1 MSVIVYRYPDNLT
14 NDIFKVLQVTD
25 VETAMMYLNS
35 SYIYE
40 IDTVFILDKS
50 YYDELTNYLF
60 VSDKINRR
68 DFYEIPLEVGE
79 YENFCLMLEK
89 KFNAVRFRT

>member
-1 MSVIVYRYPDNLT
+1 MSLIVYRYPDNLT

-25 VETAMMYLNS
+25 VFKLQLYLWNWH
-35 SYIYE
+35 
-40 IDTVFILDKS
+40 KS
-50 YYDELTNYLF
+50 YYDELTNHLF

-68 DFYEIPLEVGE
+68 DFYEVPLEVGE